1 MNRSLLRAYSQV
13 YKNFRLL
20 FENPMRFMDVTFWP
34 LILLFSLTL
43 FVSYLGDDPKILSLV
58 ILGVMGWRAVYHA
71 HMELASN
78 YMEEYWSQSLT
89 HLFITPIRPIELVLG
104 SAVSGLFKF
113 LLVLVLYYVITFFL
127 YGFTVPDPLL
137 FAVSCFFLFVF
148 GLSLGMMVLGI
159 MFFYASEAFS
169 LSFTIP
175 DVFVLLSAAY
185 YPLSILPGPLQTL
198 ALLLPSTHA
207 FLLIKSTLS
216 LGSYD
221 PVALV
226 GLSVLWFCAGYAA
239 LLFAFGRAK
248 KTGRLV
254 RVA

>member
-1 MNRSLLRAYSQV
+1 MNKALLRVYSQV

-20 FENPMRFMDVTFWP
+20 FENPFRFMDVTFWP

-43 FVSYLGDDPKILSLV
+43 FVSYFGQDPKILVLV
-58 ILGVMGWRAVYHA
+58 VLGVMGWRAVYHA
-71 HMELASN
+71 NMEIASN

-89 HLFITPIRPIELVLG
+89 HLFITPIRPLELVLG

-113 LLVLVLYYVITFFL
+113 LLVFAMYYLVTFFL
-127 YGFTVPDPLL
+127 YGFVIPDPLV
-137 FAVSCFFLFVF
+137 FAIACVFLFLF
-148 GLSLGMMVLGI
+148 GLSLGMIVQGV

-169 LSFTIP
+169 LSFTVP

-185 YPLSILPGPLQTL
+185 YPLSVLPQPVQ
-198 ALLLPSTHA
+198 AFSLLLPSTHA
-207 FLLIKSTLS
+207 FLLIKSTLG
-216 LGSYD
+216 LATVDYG
-221 PVALV
+221 ALV
-226 GLSVLWFCAGYAA
+226 GLSVVWFAIGYAVMM
-239 LLFAFGRAK
+239 FAFSRAK